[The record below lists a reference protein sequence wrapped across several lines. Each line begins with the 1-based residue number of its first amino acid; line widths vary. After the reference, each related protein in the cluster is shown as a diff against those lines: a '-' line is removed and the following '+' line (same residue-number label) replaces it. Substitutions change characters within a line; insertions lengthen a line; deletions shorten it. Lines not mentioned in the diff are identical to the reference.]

1 MRFLDR
7 DGVLN
12 KDNPLYTYRVEAF
25 EILPGVIEAT
35 RLLKTA
41 GFRLIVVTN
50 QSGIA
55 QGIYTQQQMEACH
68 RYFQQMSNNSIDHF
82 TLPIPSFGYGIA
94 YAQARYA
101 YV

>member
-1 MRFLDR
+1 MNKCVFLDR

-35 RLLKTA
+35 RLLKAA

-50 QSGIA
+50 Q
-55 QGIYTQQQMEACH
+55 
-68 RYFQQMSNNSIDHF
+68 
-82 TLPIPSFGYGIA
+82 
-94 YAQARYA
+94 
-101 YV
+101 